1 MKHLV
6 ILLIVTAICIPAFAK
21 DECQQTAT
29 YKIYSNAFLSQ
40 ETGDVGGYEL
50 ALKPPTGDSYE
61 ALLYVYEGVPT
72 LAGIPLVGNRHG
84 ASVSLEGDW
93 RQELVEYP
101 SKRNIT
107 QTLHVRL
114 KGRISGSHFRGAV
127 QIDQD
132 SSPLLLKLVNHTWLC
147 SPQAIAR
154 RSKANDDD

>member
-1 MKHLV
+1 MKWLA
-6 ILLIVTAICIPAFAK
+6 ILLIVAASGTSAFAK

-50 ALKPPTGDSYE
+50 ALKPTTGNSYE

-72 LAGIPLVGNRHG
+72 LDGISLVGNRQG
-84 ASVSLEGDW
+84 TAVSLEGDW

-107 QTLHVRL
+107 QTQHVKL
-114 KGRISGSHFRGAV
+114 KGYISGSHFRGSV

-132 SSPLLLKLVNHTWLC
+132 SSPLSLKLVNHIWLC

-154 RSKANDDD
+154 RPKTNDQ